1 MMNFKKTARGM
12 LAAMILAFAL
22 PATASDPAR
31 NQDSQAVPGST
42 SGDPE
47 NLSVDPVLFAN
58 EGQDFQILFP
68 GGCGKLVT
76 RYNEPDL
83 FGGEEWD
90 EIIQVNHVFCD
101 RYQKDG
107 EGCSVTA
114 TFNLHNEDGSM
125 AGPQHV
131 ISRVEEMLGEFGA
144 MVVKQSALK
153 KDFGE
158 GVVVEGV
165 EVWANDESG
174 PGQVWIRGL
183 LVDGDVYILAAW
195 NQQGGVWDNPDY
207 IAFFNS
213 FQPWVD

>member
-1 MMNFKKTARGM
+1 MVSFKKIAPGM
-12 LAAMILAFAL
+12 LAALILGFDL
-22 PATASDPAR
+22 PAAASDPAR
-31 NQDSQAVPGST
+31 TQETQPVPDAPAGVPEVLSD
-42 SGDPE
+42 DPF
-47 NLSVDPVLFAN
+47 LFSN

-68 GGCGKLVT
+68 GGCGKVVT
-76 RYNEPDL
+76 RFNEPDL
-83 FGGEEWD
+83 FGGEQWD

-101 RYQKDG
+101 RYQEEG

-125 AGPQHV
+125 AGPQQV

-144 MVVKQSALK
+144 TVVEQKALK

-165 EVWANDESG
+165 EVWANDKSG

-183 LVDGDVYILAAW
+183 LVDGDIYILAAW
-195 NQQGGVWDNPDY
+195 NRQGGVWGNPDY
-207 IAFFNS
+207 VTFFNS